1 MGELTLTVH
10 TPDAEA
16 CLRALHQWL
25 SADNGLRGRVRRRHT
40 PPSPGHMGGS
50 ADALTIIL
58 GSGGIVGLIAPLCA
72 WLTSR
77 RSDIAVTLEADD
89 GRKVTLDVKRA
100 ADERAVI
107 REAQEVFRSLAE
119 RPEAH
124 PGGQGSGAHPA
135 GRGE

>member
-10 TPDAEA
+10 APDTEA

-25 SADNGLRGRVRRRHT
+25 SAEHGLRGRVRRRHT
-40 PPSPGHMGGS
+40 PPAPGHMGGS
-50 ADALTIIL
+50 ADALTVIL
-58 GSGGIVGLIAPLCA
+58 GSGGIVGLVAPLCA

-77 RSDIAVTLEADD
+77 RSDVAVTLEADD
-89 GRKVTLDVKRA
+89 GRRVTLDVKRA
-100 ADERAVI
+100 TDERAVI

-124 PGGQGSGAHPA
+124 PDGQGSGAHPA